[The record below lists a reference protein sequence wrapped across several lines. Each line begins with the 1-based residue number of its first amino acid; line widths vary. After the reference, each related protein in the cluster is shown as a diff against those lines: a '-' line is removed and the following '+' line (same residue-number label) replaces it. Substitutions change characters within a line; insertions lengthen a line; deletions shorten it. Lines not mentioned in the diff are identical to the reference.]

1 MTMANLDTSPR
12 ETPPIVDR
20 RRWPLGNLPRHIQAW
35 TLLGIAALMTA
46 VMLLSGPVTP
56 IVKPPINPALQ
67 TTDPNRGR
75 IEQYQRQLD
84 ESAQRLAAERAELEL
99 LKASLKGAPPP
110 TSATPQESR
119 GTPQPMTTAPAG
131 TVDGVEQDA
140 RQRAHRSLFATS
152 VVWTAPGFGARQPAS
167 AKAASNENGRPAA
180 APTGASTEQAPPRHV
195 LHQGTLLE
203 AVLLNRLD
211 GQFTGPANALV
222 TSPAYSDDRQHV
234 LIPAGSRLLGE
245 AKAVEHRG
253 QTRLAVTFQRLL
265 LPSGEAV
272 DLDQMRG
279 LNQAGDHG
287 LQDRVDHHYW
297 QVFGAALAVGALGG
311 LAQSIGYD
319 GEPSP
324 SDAYARGTA
333 STFGQSATHILDRF
347 LNVLPTVTIREG
359 HRLKVYLSRDLSL
372 PSSEQVQPSSL
383 PEVP

>member
-1 MTMANLDTSPR
+1 MANLDTSPR

-20 RRWPLGNLPRHIQAW
+20 RRWPVGNLPRHVQAW
-35 TLLGIAALMTA
+35 TLLGIAGLMTA
-46 VMLLSGPVTP
+46 VMLLSGPATP
-56 IVKPPINPALQ
+56 IAKPPLNPALQ

-99 LKASLKGAPPP
+99 LKASLKGAPASTTA
-110 TSATPQESR
+110 TSQEITGAT
-119 GTPQPMTTAPAG
+119 QPMTTPATAP
-131 TVDGVEQDA
+131 VDSVEQDI

-152 VVWTAPGFGARQPAS
+152 VVWTAPSLPRQTASAETVPNEGARS
-167 AKAASNENGRPAA
+167 DA
-180 APTGASTEQAPPRHV
+180 APTDTSTAPAPPRH
-195 LHQGTLLE
+195 LLRQGTLLE

-253 QTRLAVTFQRLL
+253 QTRLAVTFHRLL
-265 LPSGEAV
+265 LPSGDTV

-279 LNQAGDHG
+279 LNQAGDNG

-297 QVFGAALAVGALGG
+297 QVFGSALAVGALGG

-324 SDAYARGTA
+324 ADAYARGTA
-333 STFGQSATHILDRF
+333 STFGQSATRILDRF

-359 HRLKVYLSRDLSL
+359 HRLKVYVSRDLSL
-372 PSSEQVQPSSL
+372 PSSERVYPSSL